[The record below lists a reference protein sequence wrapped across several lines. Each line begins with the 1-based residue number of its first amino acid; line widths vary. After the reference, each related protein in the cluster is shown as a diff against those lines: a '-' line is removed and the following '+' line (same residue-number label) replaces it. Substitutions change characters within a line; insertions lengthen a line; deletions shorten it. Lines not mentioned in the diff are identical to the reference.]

1 MNEPLSSLFFP
12 LDARPKSS
20 AQNICF
26 TNWFNTRIYAHG
38 KHGSLPTIPQ
48 RLEVRHA
55 SAWMWHQAL
64 DLCTSD
70 SNGKVET
77 QPCLRVPGVKAWD
90 ESCVRL
96 SLTQSM
102 AFNHVY
108 VVNRLYMYVCLNL
121 RASVEFKQ
129 ACILSFVSKRTY
141 FLVRAQKENIVSHLL
156 RVSRVARNKSL
167 QSYICLRKRNF
178 HSHITRRYW
187 KQASH
192 HASST
197 A

>member
-12 LDARPKSS
+12 LDARPP
-20 AQNICF
+20 CF

-129 ACILSFVSKRTY
+129 ACICSCATTSMTVTHMTVTAVDKLIISTGHWQS
-141 FLVRAQKENIVSHLL
+141 EG
-156 RVSRVARNKSL
+156 SR
-167 QSYICLRKRNF
+167 F
-178 HSHITRRYW
+178 T
-187 KQASH
+187 
-192 HASST
+192 
-197 A
+197 